1 MTGLTQALGNYV
13 SNPSFAG
20 KEAEA
25 CQVAKTGFIDTI
37 ATMIAGSN
45 EPVVQ
50 IVQQF
55 FEQGQGMN
63 QTIGQTHAPQTGQAP
78 IPFAGNY
85 RPAQQAAFVNAVAG
99 HALDY
104 DDVALSGHP
113 STVLV
118 PAILAEGYVLKST
131 GLDALRAYV
140 IGYEVWAELFKREA
154 DQYHLKGW
162 HPTGVLGA
170 VACAAAV
177 AYLNRLDADL
187 ASRALAIAAS
197 MSSGLV
203 ANFGTMTKPFHA
215 GRAASHGI
223 EAVRLAKL
231 GMTASPDAFEHH
243 AGYLAALSPSGRVDR
258 ASNAS
263 QLGQVPRILESG
275 LSIKRYPVCYSC
287 HRTIDG
293 VLAIANRENLKATD
307 IKSLHLTTGA
317 AQASMLRNH
326 HPKTGLEAKFSAE
339 FAIASAI
346 VAREVGLSQLTDE
359 FVTREDVSSLYDK
372 LTVSITDKSCPIDP
386 SFALTD
392 RIVIETVAGKT
403 FDSGEIRF
411 PLGNAMNP
419 IDAVGLKQKF
429 DDCVLTGQTNNPSLK
444 GIDSGL
450 YQRIAALE
458 SLPDIR
464 QLFQNA

>member
-55 FEQGQGMN
+55 FDQGQGMS

-140 IGYEVWAELFKREA
+140 IGYEVWAELFKRCLL
-154 DQYHLKGW
+154 Y
-162 HPTGVLGA
+162 T
-170 VACAAAV
+170 
-177 AYLNRLDADL
+177 
-187 ASRALAIAAS
+187 
-197 MSSGLV
+197 
-203 ANFGTMTKPFHA
+203 
-215 GRAASHGI
+215 
-223 EAVRLAKL
+223 
-231 GMTASPDAFEHH
+231 
-243 AGYLAALSPSGRVDR
+243 SPS
-258 ASNAS
+258 
-263 QLGQVPRILESG
+263 PR
-275 LSIKRYPVCYSC
+275 
-287 HRTIDG
+287 D
-293 VLAIANRENLKATD
+293 
-307 IKSLHLTTGA
+307 
-317 AQASMLRNH
+317 
-326 HPKTGLEAKFSAE
+326 
-339 FAIASAI
+339 
-346 VAREVGLSQLTDE
+346 
-359 FVTREDVSSLYDK
+359 
-372 LTVSITDKSCPIDP
+372 
-386 SFALTD
+386 
-392 RIVIETVAGKT
+392 
-403 FDSGEIRF
+403 
-411 PLGNAMNP
+411 
-419 IDAVGLKQKF
+419 
-429 DDCVLTGQTNNPSLK
+429 
-444 GIDSGL
+444 
-450 YQRIAALE
+450 
-458 SLPDIR
+458 
-464 QLFQNA
+464 